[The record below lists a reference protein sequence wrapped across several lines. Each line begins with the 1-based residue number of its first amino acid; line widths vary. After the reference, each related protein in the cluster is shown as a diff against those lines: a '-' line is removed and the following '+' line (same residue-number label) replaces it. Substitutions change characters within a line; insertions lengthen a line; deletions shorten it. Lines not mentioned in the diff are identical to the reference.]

1 VAAQVG
7 PLWAAAIGAGVF
19 LAKMI
24 VLMWLQLTIRWL
36 LPRFRYDQIQQLCW
50 KILLPV
56 AIVNVF
62 VTAAAVLLD
71 PSLQLL
77 AAIGLAELVAI
88 GAVTV
93 AAGRA
98 PAAEAGHGH
107 GHADAHTDAA
117 HAAAGH

>member
-1 VAAQVG
+1 
-7 PLWAAAIGAGVF
+7 
-19 LAKMI
+19 
-24 VLMWLQLTIRWL
+24 
-36 LPRFRYDQIQQLCW
+36 
-50 KILLPV
+50 
-56 AIVNVF
+56 

-107 GHADAHTDAA
+107 ADAHSDAA